1 MRIRPTLPLK
11 PQGGTLSAS
20 DLDSGMK
27 LPLYSCPFDKCCF
40 HTNDRGAF
48 LHHISGGVKDSTHSL
63 EISKICKD
71 DMPWMTATDYVYGAI
86 GVAERERWPL
96 VGLSTT
102 RRCLNLLALRYND
115 TTTKCLACFICGQL
129 RTTCGG
135 YPQVD
140 LQSKER
146 CDTPSNEPIGYWKE
160 AALQDLEKQFPGTL
174 LNNCGF
180 DLWEKKICES

>member
-1 MRIRPTLPLK
+1 M
-11 PQGGTLSAS
+11 Q
-20 DLDSGMK
+20 
-27 LPLYSCPFDKCCF
+27 LPLYSCPFDQCFF
-40 HTNDRGAF
+40 HTNDRDSF
-48 LHHISGGVKDSTHSL
+48 LHHISGGVKDSTHSI
-63 EISKICKD
+63 EITKICKD

-115 TTTKCLACFICGQL
+115 TTTECLACFICGQL
-129 RTTCGG
+129 RATCGG

-140 LQSKER
+140 LQSKES

-160 AALQDLEKQFPGTL
+160 AALQDLEKRFP
-174 LNNCGF
+174 
-180 DLWEKKICES
+180 